1 MNLHLDANAV
11 LRFLL
16 NDVEDQARQAKSVI
30 DTGKA
35 CLSNEVLA
43 EVVYVLT
50 KVYEL
55 QRATIVDALEGL
67 LPSVVICEDP
77 ELLRMALEIY
87 RDNRKLDI
95 VDAILAARHRCN
107 GDEIL
112 TFDKDLLKYLA
123 AN

>member
-16 NDVEDQARQAKSVI
+16 NDVEDQARQTKSVI
-30 DTGKA
+30 ETDEA

-67 LPSVVICEDP
+67 LPSVICEDP

-123 AN
+123 AK